1 MPKSIRTYVCT
12 GCGIGECLNTQK
24 LANVSANELGVDA
37 VVHPPLCVPEGVDS
51 LRKDIETAGADQVV
65 IAACSERVNWD
76 VFSTESLGVS
86 MVERVNIREQVA
98 WSKPPNE
105 EETQMLAEDYV
116 RMGIVRAQKSE
127 PPPPKTEAT
136 ERAILVVGGGVS
148 GLTAAIEAA
157 DSGSDVI
164 LVEKAA
170 TLGGWLARFH
180 KMYPTRPPYRE
191 LEVIDIEGKAR
202 QAQDH
207 PRVKVLTSAEVEKIS
222 GRPGSFDVLI
232 RQDENPVPVRVGSVV
247 LATGWQPYDPSHI
260 EYLGFG
266 KYPNVIDSVTMEE
279 LAAQALSPSEGK
291 GVIARPSDGKVVQ
304 SVAFIQR
311 VGSRTMDRFS
321 YSSSVSDLVALKQAE
336 YVRELNPTAVSYV
349 IYDHMVTPGQAEL
362 FYKKV
367 QEEDRIMFTKGDVT
381 GISED
386 ATGNMLVD
394 VENTL
399 IGGNIRLQVD
409 MVVLA
414 TGMVPTTAEARILHL
429 DYKQGP
435 DLPITK
441 HGYPDS
447 NYICF
452 PYETRRTGLYAAG
465 CVREP
470 MDALASSEDATGAAL
485 KAIQSLE
492 LITQGAAVHPRVRD
506 LSLPVTLL
514 QGCTKCGRC
523 NEECPFGAIEVDQRG
538 YPQLN
543 SSRCRRCGICMGACP
558 VQVISFE
565 DYSVDQLS
573 SVIREITFP
582 DDDTKPRILAF
593 ACENDA
599 YPAFD
604 LAGINRLE
612 YDASVRVIPLRCLGS
627 LNIVLVTDAL
637 SRGIDGVLLLGCKT
651 GEDYQCHFMEGSELA
666 MRRLANVQETLT
678 RLMLEPER
686 VKAVELE
693 ISDYGKIP
701 ALIEEFA
708 EQMRAI
714 GPNPYKGF

>member
-37 VVHPPLCVPEGVDS
+37 VVHPPLCVPEGVDL

-414 TGMVPTTAEARILHL
+414 TGMVPTTAEAGILHL

-543 SSRCRRCGICMGACP
+543 PSRCRRCGICMGACP